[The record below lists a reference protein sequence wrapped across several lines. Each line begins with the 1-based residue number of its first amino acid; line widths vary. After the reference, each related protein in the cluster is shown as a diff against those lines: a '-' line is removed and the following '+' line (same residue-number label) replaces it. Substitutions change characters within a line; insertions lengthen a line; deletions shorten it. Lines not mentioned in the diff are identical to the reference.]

1 MNKLNHVAFIMDGNR
16 RWARDKKL
24 PLLFG
29 HRQGAKRIEP
39 LVEHAAKNGIKFI
52 TFWAF
57 SSENWK
63 RGEKEVDF
71 LMRVFR
77 DFIKGP
83 VANRM
88 MEKGVRV
95 KVIGDYT
102 LFPQDIVKD
111 VCNIIEKSKNNN
123 SITATFA
130 LNYGGRAEILR
141 AINIIRKQESGSKN
155 QEFKDMDE
163 EGFSDYLYT
172 NDLPDPDMI
181 VRTGGEMRL
190 SGFLPW
196 QAVYSELY
204 FVDKYWPEFD
214 TIEFDKAIEVYK
226 NRERRFGK

>member
-1 MNKLNHVAFIMDGNR
+1 MKDLNHIAFIMDGNR

-39 LVEHAAKNGIKFI
+39 LVEHAAKKGIKYI

-102 LFPQDIVKD
+102 QFPQDIVKD
-111 VCNIIEKSKNNN
+111 VCNIIEKSKDNKN
-123 SITATFA
+123 ITATFA
-130 LNYGGRAEILR
+130 LNYGGRAEILKAVNR
-141 AINIIRKQESGSKN
+141 ILKQESRIKN
-155 QEFKDMDE
+155 QELEDIDE

-172 NDLPDPDMI
+172 KELPDPDMI

-204 FVDKYWPEFD
+204 FVDKYWPDFD
-214 TIEFDKAIEVYK
+214 IEEFDKAIVEYE

>member
-1 MNKLNHVAFIMDGNR
+1 MKDLNHIAFIMDGNR

-39 LVEHAAKNGIKFI
+39 LVERAAKKGIKYI

-102 LFPQDIVKD
+102 QFPQDIVKD
-111 VCNIIEKSKNNN
+111 VCNIIEKSKDNKN
-123 SITATFA
+123 ITATFA
-130 LNYGGRAEILR
+130 LNYGGRAEILKAVNR
-141 AINIIRKQESGSKN
+141 ILKQESRIKN
-155 QEFKDMDE
+155 QELEDIDE

-172 NDLPDPDMI
+172 KELPDPDMI

-204 FVDKYWPEFD
+204 FVDKYWPDFD
-214 TIEFDKAIEVYK
+214 IEEFDKAIVEYE

>member
-1 MNKLNHVAFIMDGNR
+1 MKDLNHIAFIMDGNR

-39 LVEHAAKNGIKFI
+39 LVEHAAKKGIKYI

-102 LFPQDIVKD
+102 QFPQDIVKD
-111 VCNIIEKSKNNN
+111 VCNIIEKSKDNKN
-123 SITATFA
+123 ITATFA
-130 LNYGGRAEILR
+130 LNYGGRAEILKAVNR
-141 AINIIRKQESGSKN
+141 ILKQEASIKN
-155 QEFKDMDE
+155 QELKDIDE

-172 NDLPDPDMI
+172 KELPDPDMI

-204 FVDKYWPEFD
+204 FVDKYWPDFD
-214 TIEFDKAIEVYK
+214 IEEFDKAIVEYE

>member
-1 MNKLNHVAFIMDGNR
+1 MKDLNHIAFIMDGNR

-39 LVEHAAKNGIKFI
+39 LVEHAAKKGIKYI

-102 LFPQDIVKD
+102 QFPQDIVKD
-111 VCNIIEKSKNNN
+111 VCSIIEKSKDNKN
-123 SITATFA
+123 ITATFA
-130 LNYGGRAEILR
+130 LNYGGRAEILKAVNR
-141 AINIIRKQESGSKN
+141 ILKQEARIKN
-155 QEFKDMDE
+155 QELEDIDE

-172 NDLPDPDMI
+172 KELPDPDMI

-204 FVDKYWPEFD
+204 FVDKYWPDFD
-214 TIEFDKAIEVYK
+214 IEEFDKAIVEYE